1 MQGSHFANIV
11 DREFSRAG
19 AVVSGAIET
28 LRTRTRPGN
37 GPNLAPSLMKTAGRG
52 VSLRQAVRREQREY
66 NRAEFVDPVSSRSF
80 GRSHPVTKK
89 ATAFLRLIDE
99 QMSVN

>member
-1 MQGSHFANIV
+1 M
-11 DREFSRAG
+11 DTD
-19 AVVSGAIET
+19 AIET

-37 GPNLAPSLMKTAGRG
+37 GPNRAASLMKTAGRG

-80 GRSHPVTKK
+80 GRSHPVTKN
-89 ATAFLRLIDE
+89 ATAFLRLLDE

>member
-1 MQGSHFANIV
+1 MVH
-11 DREFSRAG
+11 G

-37 GPNLAPSLMKTAGRG
+37 GPNRAASLMKTAGRG
-52 VSLRQAVRREQREY
+52 VSLRQAVRQEQREY

-99 QMSVN
+99 SVE

>member
-1 MQGSHFANIV
+1 MKIFRIRRQQKKC
-11 DREFSRAG
+11 
-19 AVVSGAIET
+19 
-28 LRTRTRPGN
+28 RPIQSDTMYR
-37 GPNLAPSLMKTAGRG
+37 PAAHIQDDELMKTAGRG